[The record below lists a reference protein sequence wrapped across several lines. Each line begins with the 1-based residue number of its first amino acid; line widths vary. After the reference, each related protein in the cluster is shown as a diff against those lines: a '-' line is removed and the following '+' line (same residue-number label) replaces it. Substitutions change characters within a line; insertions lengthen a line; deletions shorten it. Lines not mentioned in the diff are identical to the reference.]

1 MPMVLLSVL
10 DRIARAS
17 GGVTPPPATL
27 TDLRSEVIRH
37 LEWVLNSRR
46 SNRPLPEPLDRSAMA
61 FGLPEF
67 KVHAVDEVRVRDRI
81 ADTLAEAVRRFEPR
95 LNDIAVRVDPVLG
108 KDLRLKVTFSAILRV
123 EPVPEPFQVETLLDI
138 STRDFILPS

>member
-1 MPMVLLSVL
+1 M
-10 DRIARAS
+10 
-17 GGVTPPPATL
+17 
-27 TDLRSEVIRH
+27 
-37 LEWVLNSRR
+37 
-46 SNRPLPEPLDRSAMA
+46 PEPLDRSAMA